1 MTTRLRTLNGRWH
14 FELRCTFLS
23 KLISRSKSLA
33 LKKNALL
40 SKKKEYSNSITVQCF
55 DSGKKCCE
63 RFFLTVQRISKS
75 ENVEFLDS
83 CWFIK
88 VGRLAAPPI
97 CRTKD
102 SQKTKDCHFRSR
114 RHLFSTSLEMQK
126 KINSN
131 WREEK
136 FLSGKKYLLFGVVE
150 RN

>member
-1 MTTRLRTLNGRWH
+1 MDLSTLLYFPWNDDFKH
-14 FELRCTFLS
+14 LKIDIESIVFFS
-23 KLISRSKSLA
+23 KRKTKITAFFWRSKRLNSAMLWQR
-33 LKKNALL
+33 KKMLR
-40 SKKKEYSNSITVQCF
+40 EI
-55 DSGKKCCE
+55 
-63 RFFLTVQRISKS
+63 FLTVQRISKS

-88 VGRLAAPPI
+88 VGRSAAPPI